1 MKWGEWFCV
10 ALMFAAVLVAMCG
23 YADSSSS
30 NGSLPR
36 IGPAPAFALTT
47 QEGNQLS
54 LSDLRGNPVVVT
66 FIFTSCRSA
75 CPRLTSKLIG
85 IQRRIS
91 KKTDKPN
98 VRFVAI
104 SVAPEVDTP
113 DVLKAY
119 AKAHGAD
126 LNSWAFLTGT
136 PSAIEDVARRY
147 AVFQKKRAPDDVEHT
162 FLTSLIDAKGVL
174 RVQYQ
179 GVEFNEEEFIADLQA
194 LAQ

>member
-1 MKWGEWFCV
+1 MKWGEWFRRV
-10 ALMFAAVLVAMCG
+10 LMFTIVSMALCG
-23 YADSSSS
+23 YADSGSS
-30 NGSLPR
+30 NGTLPR
-36 IGPAPAFALTT
+36 IGLAPAFILTT
-47 QEGNQLS
+47 QEGTQLS

-75 CPRLTSKLIG
+75 CPMLTSKLVA

-91 KKTDKPN
+91 KTVKPN

-104 SVAPEVDTP
+104 SVAPEIDTP
-113 DVLKAY
+113 NVLKAY

-126 LNSWAFLTGT
+126 LRSWTFLTGT

-147 AVFQKKRAPDDVEHT
+147 AVFQKKRAPDDIEHT

-179 GVEFNEEEFIADLQA
+179 GVEFNEEEFIADLHA
-194 LAQ
+194 LVP

>member
-1 MKWGEWFCV
+1 MKWGEWFRRV
-10 ALMFAAVLVAMCG
+10 LMFTIVSMALCG
-23 YADSSSS
+23 YADSGSS
-30 NGSLPR
+30 NGTLPR
-36 IGPAPAFALTT
+36 IGAAPAFTLTT
-47 QEGNQLS
+47 QEGTQLS
-54 LSDLRGNPVVVT
+54 LLELRGNPLVVT

-75 CPRLTSKLIG
+75 CPILTSKLVA

-91 KKTDKPN
+91 KTVKPS
-98 VRFVAI
+98 VRFLAI
-104 SVAPEVDTP
+104 SVAPEIDTP

-126 LNSWAFLTGT
+126 LRSWTFLTGT
-136 PSAIEDVARRY
+136 SSAIEDVARRY
-147 AVFQKKRAPDDVEHT
+147 AVFQKRRASDDIEHT

-179 GVEFNEEEFIADLQA
+179 GVEFNEEEFIADLRA